1 MRLLATVEPLY
12 LTQKSVKLETS
23 SKGQIS
29 ATESFPGKRERLTEL
44 LLTAHQS
51 VHRHKF
57 FSLKFIFVCLLFKP
71 LNINRPT
78 NFGQVWI
85 SVCSSSCVHVSSTQV
100 VYSMYYYTSCV
111 YSMYISTITQVVYI
125 ICTCILLHI
134 LCIVC
139 TYVLLHKLCIWYV
152 HMNYSCAYIV
162 AKLRYFMN
170 MVLPIIGVSLTTVK
184 LKKNL
189 ELWRDLVHIKFLHI
203 SLSS

>member
-1 MRLLATVEPLY
+1 MY
-12 LTQKSVKLETS
+12 YYTS
-23 SKGQIS
+23 
-29 ATESFPGKRERLTEL
+29 
-44 LLTAHQS
+44 
-51 VHRHKF
+51 
-57 FSLKFIFVCLLFKP
+57 C
-71 LNINRPT
+71 
-78 NFGQVWI
+78 
-85 SVCSSSCVHVSSTQV
+85 

-111 YSMYISTITQVVYI
+111 YIMYMYTTTHFVYSMYICTTTQVVYIVCTITQVVYI
-125 ICTCILLHI
+125 LCTCILLHI